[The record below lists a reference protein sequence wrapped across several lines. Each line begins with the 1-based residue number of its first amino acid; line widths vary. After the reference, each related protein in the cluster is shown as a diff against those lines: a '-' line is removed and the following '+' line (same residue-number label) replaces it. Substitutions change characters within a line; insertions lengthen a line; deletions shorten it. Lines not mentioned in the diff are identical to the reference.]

1 MSEVPLFKIGLLINN
16 SKDFSYELLQET
28 TNIEEKLS
36 SIIQPSINE
45 SLTAPLMFDEEV
57 DQTREV
63 IGLDIDERR

>member
-63 IGLDIDERR
+63 IGLDSDERR